1 MSISSP
7 KGPLRG
13 LGSYSTPQQ
22 PRIERRPAM
31 VVRYQG
37 QRAHIRF
44 HDGTTYGMPS
54 GPLMQI
60 GIPEGGTFIIVTS
73 WVGKTPMESRVEPLH
88 DPRPAS
94 DRRNG
99 TPKVIVRDGRKMIT
113 RQPVRRPNTTPR

>member
-1 MSISSP
+1 
-7 KGPLRG
+7 
-13 LGSYSTPQQ
+13 
-22 PRIERRPAM
+22 M

-60 GIPEGGTFIIVTS
+60 GVPEGGMFVIVTS
-73 WVGKTPMESRVEPLH
+73 WAGKVPVESRVEPFH
-88 DPRPAS
+88 EPRPAV

-99 TPKVIVRDGRKMIT
+99 TPKIIDRSGKKMIT
-113 RQPVRRPNTTPR
+113 RQPGR

>member
-1 MSISSP
+1 
-7 KGPLRG
+7 
-13 LGSYSTPQQ
+13 
-22 PRIERRPAM
+22 M

-60 GIPEGGTFIIVTS
+60 GVPEGGMFIIVTS
-73 WVGKTPMESRVEPLH
+73 WVGKAPVESRVEPFH
-88 DPRPAS
+88 DPRPAV

-99 TPKVIVRDGRKMIT
+99 TPKIVDRNGKKMIT
-113 RQPVRRPNTTPR
+113 RQPGR